1 MVTKAELY
9 LNTLLE
15 LERSNADILT
25 SAIVTLDGL
34 TMASTAK
41 DSLSKATFA
50 AYSAAAYKRADDS
63 MEELSGEKVDSL
75 VFESKNQRVFSI
87 LIGNNALLI
96 ALTGRSGEIGETI
109 SELRKVAGKIEEL
122 LR

>member
-15 LERSNADILT
+15 LERSTADILT

-41 DSLSKATFA
+41 DTQSKDTFA

-63 MEELSGEKVDSL
+63 MEELSGEKVEIL
-75 VFESKNQRVFSI
+75 VFESKNHRVFSI
-87 LIGNNALLI
+87 LVGNNALLI
-96 ALTGRSGEIGETI
+96 ALTGRDCEIGNEI
-109 SELRKVAGKIEEL
+109 SELRKAAEKIEEL
-122 LR
+122 LK

>member
-9 LNTLLE
+9 LNILQE
-15 LERSNADILT
+15 LEHSTSDILT

-34 TMASTAK
+34 TMASTAN
-41 DSLSKATFA
+41 DPLSKATFA

-87 LIGNNALLI
+87 LVGNNALLI
-96 ALTGRSGEIGETI
+96 ALTGRGGEIGETI
-109 SELRKVAGKIEEL
+109 SELRKVAVKIEEL
-122 LR
+122 LK

>member
-9 LNTLLE
+9 LNMLLE

-41 DSLSKATFA
+41 DSISKDTFA

-63 MEELSGEKVDSL
+63 MEELSGEKVDIL
-75 VFESKNQRVFSI
+75 IFESKNHRVFSI
-87 LIGNNALLI
+87 LAGNNALLI
-96 ALTGRSGEIGETI
+96 ALTGRVNEIGINI

-122 LR
+122 LK

>member
-9 LNTLLE
+9 LNILLE

-41 DSLSKATFA
+41 DTISKDSFA
-50 AYSAAAYKRADDS
+50 AYSAAAFKRADES
-63 MEELSGEKVDSL
+63 MEELSDEKVNIL
-75 VFESKNQRVFSI
+75 VFESEKHRVFSI
-87 LIGNNALLI
+87 LAGNTALLI
-96 ALTGRSGEIGETI
+96 AMTGRDGEIGDNI
-109 SELRKVAGKIEEL
+109 SELRKAAGKIEEL
-122 LR
+122 LK